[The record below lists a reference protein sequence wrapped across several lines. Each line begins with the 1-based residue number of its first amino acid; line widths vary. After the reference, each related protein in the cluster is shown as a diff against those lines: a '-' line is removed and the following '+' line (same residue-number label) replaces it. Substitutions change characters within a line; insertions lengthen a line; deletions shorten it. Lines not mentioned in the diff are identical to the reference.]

1 MRACQHVLYLL
12 EDVHDFTI
20 QGFGAKYISHFF
32 ASKLLLN
39 GNNFIPLYSSVF
51 KGIPDEPG
59 RLCDGETSE

>member
-1 MRACQHVLYLL
+1 MSMASQSKALG
-12 EDVHDFTI
+12 
-20 QGFGAKYISHFF
+20 QKYISHFF

-59 RLCDGETSE
+59 RLCDGETSEW

>member
-1 MRACQHVLYLL
+1 MCYTSLRMSMASQSWALG
-12 EDVHDFTI
+12 
-20 QGFGAKYISHFF
+20 QKYISHFF

-39 GNNFIPLYSSVF
+39 GNNFIPLYPSVF